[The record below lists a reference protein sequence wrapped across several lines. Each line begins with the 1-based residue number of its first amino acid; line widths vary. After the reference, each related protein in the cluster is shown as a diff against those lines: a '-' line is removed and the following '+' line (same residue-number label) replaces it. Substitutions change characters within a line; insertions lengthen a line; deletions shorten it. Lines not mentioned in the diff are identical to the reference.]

1 MELIISKNAKQNYL
15 TKIVDIDA
23 FHPHPDKEVN
33 KLKCTYVDGYNII
46 VGIDSEPGKYAY
58 FPTSSQI
65 NPDLLRF
72 ANLYRHGS
80 LNSDPNQTGMF
91 EDNGRVKAIRLRGC
105 VSEGFLL
112 PVNVLKDWILDSV
125 NIDISDLLIANTEFD
140 TFVHNGKNFWIS
152 KKYVIKSGN
161 VCTKGN
167 NIKKFHGDSRVI
179 DSQFH
184 KHYDTIIYRK
194 EPNAICPEDIIHI
207 SSKWDGTSQISAFV
221 LCNTKLNLKQKIAKW
236 LTGYEFNQYDYL
248 VSSRNVVLNAD
259 FESKAFYGAG
269 DYSSR
274 MAAHE
279 IIKPHLTKGM
289 TVYYEIV
296 GYTNEGKPWI
306 KRGGK
311 DMDYGCVPSTT
322 EYIEGKNYKIYIYRI
337 TLTNVDGVVHEFS
350 PLEVQTW
357 CKNHDLRACE
367 QFYYGPAGDLY
378 PDLYQTINS
387 EDRLYVE
394 DWNMQFIEHL
404 ANDKNFYMEEYS
416 PDCVNKVPH
425 EGIVLKKDDM
435 VSRAWKLK
443 TFMHLNSEQ
452 ADLDK
457 GESNIEDES

>member
-1 MELIISKNAKQNYL
+1 MKLTISKQANVNYL
-15 TKIVDIDA
+15 AKIVELTT
-23 FHPHPDKEVN
+23 FHNHPNPEVT

-46 VGIDSEPGKYAY
+46 VGIDSEPGKYVY
-58 FPTSSQI
+58 FPTSSQV

-80 LNSDPNQTGMF
+80 LNADPNQTGMF
-91 EDNGRVKAIRLRGC
+91 EDNGRVKAIKLKGC
-105 VSEGFLL
+105 TSEGFLL
-112 PVNVLKDWILDSV
+112 PADVLKNWILDSI
-125 NIDISDLLIANTEFD
+125 NIDISDLLIPNTEFD
-140 TFVHNGKNFWIS
+140 IFEHNGKDFWVN
-152 KKYVIKSGN
+152 KKYVVPVKSYHTHGSS
-161 VCTKGN
+161 
-167 NIKKFHGDSRVI
+167 IKKFHGDNRVI
-179 DSQFH
+179 DTQFH

-194 EPNAICPEDIIHI
+194 DPNAISPDDIIHI

-221 LCNTKLNLKQKIAKW
+221 LCKTKLNFKQKIAKW

-248 VSSRNVVLNAD
+248 ISSRNVVLNAE
-259 FESKAFYGAG
+259 FESKAYYGTG

-279 IIKPHLTKGM
+279 VIKPHLVKGM

-296 GYTNEGKPWI
+296 GYTNEGKAWM

-311 DMDYGCVPSTT
+311 DMDYGCTPSTT
-322 EYIEGKNYKIYIYRI
+322 EYIEGVNYKIYIYRI
-337 TLTNVDGVVHEFS
+337 TLTNVDGIVHEFS

-357 CKNHDLRACE
+357 CKNHNLRACE

-394 DWNMQFIEHL
+394 NWNMQFIEHL
-404 ANDKNFYMEEYS
+404 ANDKDFYMEEYS

-443 TFMHLNSEQ
+443 TFLHLKGEQ
-452 ADLDK
+452 TDLDN